1 MSSPS
6 SSIQTETR
14 DSLIACR
21 NSQGIE
27 IRASL
32 LRLARYSVVFE
43 IYNPY
48 SILQLSEVLND
59 FRIFIADRMVYSGRA
74 IVSNMVNTG
83 LMVICE
89 CTLEESWLDVDIFAP
104 FNEKGKLQEEFNKFL
119 SGWERFNNVD
129 LNFKI
134 VVADLQNLLTELQR
148 WLEQV
153 ELGIRSTPSG
163 SKQEMEREIIETV
176 RAPILPAVNS
186 LFGRFEEIAKDI
198 PEDHHPI
205 HRSYIKRQIHP
216 LVLCSPFAYRTYQKP
231 LGYAGDYEMVNMML
245 RDPLEGS
252 SLFAKTVNLWFLSQ
266 PPAAAHRN
274 RINYLVRTLR
284 KVCERSAHENRAAR
298 IFNLGCGPAV
308 EIQRFLTDHELSNHA
323 EFTLLDFNEETLE
336 FARGILEGL
345 KNQHRRQ
352 TRIKYQKRSVNQL
365 LRAGMRPTEEMIHEH
380 YDLVYCAGLFDYFS
394 DRVCKH
400 LMSIFYGLGAPGGLL
415 LATNADPSNP
425 SRQTM
430 EYILEWHL
438 IYRNADQLAA
448 LNPAPAH
455 ENQTE
460 AIADNTGINIFIEV
474 KKPFRG
480 EEK

>member
-1 MSSPS
+1 MLSPS
-6 SSIQTETR
+6 SPIQTETR

-43 IYNPY
+43 VYNPY

-74 IVSNMVNTG
+74 VVSNMVNTG
-83 LMVICE
+83 LIVICE

-104 FNEKGKLQEEFNKFL
+104 FNEKGKLQEEFSKFL
-119 SGWERFNNVD
+119 SGWERFNNVN
-129 LNFKI
+129 LNFKV

-163 SKQEMEREIIETV
+163 SKQDLEREVIETLRV
-176 RAPILPAVNS
+176 PILPTLNS
-186 LFGRFEEIAKDI
+186 LFEQFEEIAKGL
-198 PEDHHPI
+198 PEDDHPI

-231 LGYAGDYEMVNMML
+231 LGYAGDYEMVNMMF

-252 SLFAKTVNLWFLSQ
+252 SLFAKTLNLWFLSQ

-274 RINYLVRTLR
+274 RINYLVKILR
-284 KVCERSAHENRAAR
+284 KVCERAAHEGRTAR

-308 EIQRFLTDHELSNHA
+308 EIQRFLTDHEVSNYA
-323 EFTLLDFNEETLE
+323 EFTLLDFNDETLE
-336 FARGILEGL
+336 YAQGVLEEL

-352 TRIKYQKRSVNQL
+352 IRIKCQKRSVHQL
-365 LRAGMRPTEEMIHEH
+365 LKAGMRPTEEMIREH
-380 YDLVYCAGLFDYFS
+380 YDFVYCAGLFDYFS

-400 LMSIFYGLGAPGGLL
+400 LMTIFYGLVAPGGLL
-415 LATNADPSNP
+415 LATNANPSNP
-425 SRQTM
+425 GRQAM
-430 EYILEWHL
+430 EHILEWHL

-448 LNPAPAH
+448 LNPAAVQ
-455 ENQTE
+455 ENYTKT
-460 AIADNTGINIFIEV
+460 IADNTGVNVFIEV

-480 EEK
+480 EAK